1 MQGVCESTE
10 NDGDDDQQYSAA
22 AVSTSGATAFAVKN
36 SSVFEDVEVRATTQ
50 LQPRD
55 QPLA

>member
-1 MQGVCESTE
+1 MCESTE